1 MGNKK
6 FNTFLAILILVLV
19 VWMVKGTFMQPGV
32 NDLKGGFKEIAHY
45 RNENNT
51 GPIQHVFAVTIKDTS
66 AAELETYGNFMPH
79 HKGGNTK
86 VYFFLEG
93 FPVPENLYA
102 GKINF
107 DPKFNQYC
115 IALYEKTA
123 MGNTSITQMQKN
135 Q

>member
-1 MGNKK
+1 MGKK
-6 FNTFLAILILVLV
+6 LNIVVSVLV
-19 VWMVKGTFMQPGV
+19 AALIFWMIKGTFMQPGV

-51 GPIQHVFAVTIKDTS
+51 GPIQHVFIVTVKDTA
-66 AAELETYGNFMPH
+66 AAELENYGNFMPH

-86 VYFFLEG
+86 VYYFLEG
-93 FPVPENLYA
+93 SPVPANLSA

-107 DPKFNQYC
+107 ETDFNRYC

-123 MGNTSITQMQKN
+123 MGNTSIQTMPFK
-135 Q
+135 

>member
-6 FNTFLAILILVLV
+6 LNITLGILILVLV
-19 VWMVKGTFMQPGV
+19 AWMIKGTFMQPGISS
-32 NDLKGGFKEIAHY
+32 LKGGFKEIAHY
-45 RNENNT
+45 RNDNNT
-51 GPIQHVFAVTIKDTS
+51 GPIQHVFVVTTKDTDN
-66 AAELETYGNFMPH
+66 AEMLTYGNFMPH

-93 FPVPENLYA
+93 SPAPETLYA
-102 GKINF
+102 GKVNF
-107 DPKFNQYC
+107 DPKFNAYC

-123 MGNTSITQMQKN
+123 MGNPSIIQMQKN

>member
-1 MGNKK
+1 MGKRLNAV
-6 FNTFLAILILVLV
+6 LAVLILALII
-19 VWMVKGTFMQPGV
+19 WMVKGTFMQPGV

-51 GPIQHVFAVTIKDTS
+51 GPIQHVFSVTVKDTT
-66 AAELETYGNFMPH
+66 AAEMELYGNFMPH

-93 FPVPENLYA
+93 TEVPDKLYA
-102 GKINF
+102 GKVNF
-107 DPKFNQYC
+107 DPQYNQNC

-123 MGNTSITQMQKN
+123 MGNTSMEKRPFN
-135 Q
+135 